1 VEWKRGVLR
10 YGLCNEPD
18 GQDTASRPQARR
30 PYTGSIVTSLEPESC
45 HLFKIKNLIFLFFYL
60 ALQFPVPTV
69 PFPIKSSYS
78 ANSKPAQATATELY
92 PSNTDAP
99 YTSNSNYAGP
109 KTNLAFFQL
118 CRLQFQPFLSLF
130 KPYLSLFDF
139 SCIYKFTLYL
149 INFKYHLSKIQ
160 TIPFH
165 IQIFLFIAS
174 FGYMNGKRYLSQFKS
189 YLTRSYRSNLTKS
202 NLTLYQASPEFHET
216 LLSYD

>member
-1 VEWKRGVLR
+1 MWNGSVAF
-10 YGLCNEPD
+10 YGMDYAMSQTDRTLA
-18 GQDTASRPQARR
+18 TSRPQARK

-139 SCIYKFTLYL
+139 SCLNSHFTLL
-149 INFKYHLSKIQ
+149 TSNITCPKFK
-160 TIPFH
+160 P
-165 IQIFLFIAS
+165 
-174 FGYMNGKRYLSQFKS
+174 YLSTFKS
-189 YLTRSYRSNLTKS
+189 FFSL
-202 NLTLYQASPEFHET
+202 H
-216 LLSYD
+216 LLAT